1 MPSPMGLTPEA
12 FSYDSWDALLREVVT
27 PDGRVDYPRLAERR
41 DVLGRFI
48 AELRAASPESDPGRF
63 PTPES
68 RLAYWLNAYN
78 AFTLDAIIAEYPI
91 RSVWKTRDGQFFQ
104 RRRHLAGGRA
114 VSLDDIE
121 HEILRGTFGEPR
133 IHFAIN
139 CGSNGCPP
147 LRPTRR
153 CAPPPSV
160 SSPTSGTCGST
171 TRRGASSSRASSRCT
186 PRTSRGAV
194 APAATIAS
202 ACCASSRSTGASR
215 SRRSP
220 TTRSSTTST
229 TGA

>member
-1 MPSPMGLTPEA
+1 MELHGVRVVVWEDQLPAEPFAYDVWNGLLA
-12 FSYDSWDALLREVVT
+12 EVVT
-27 PDGRVDYPRLAERR
+27 PDGRVDYARLAARR
-41 DVLGRFI
+41 DLLGRFV
-48 AELRAASPESDPGRF
+48 AELAATSPESDPARF
-63 PTPES
+63 PTPEA

-147 LRPTRR
+147 LRPAAYEAEGLDATLRAATERFLASEWNLRIDHAARR
-153 CAPPPSV
+153 VWV
-160 SSPTSGTCGST
+160 SSALGG
-171 TRRGASSSRASSRCT
+171 
-186 PRTSRGAV
+186 
-194 APAATIAS
+194 
-202 ACCASSRSTGASR
+202 
-215 SRRSP
+215 
-220 TTRSSTTST
+220 
-229 TGA
+229 